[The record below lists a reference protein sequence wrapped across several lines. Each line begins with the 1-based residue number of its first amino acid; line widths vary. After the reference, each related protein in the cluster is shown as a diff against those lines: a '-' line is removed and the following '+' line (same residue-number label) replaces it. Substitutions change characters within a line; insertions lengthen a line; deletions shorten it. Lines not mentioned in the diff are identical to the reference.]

1 MKQNCFLIAMVL
13 LQGIVHAQTPNPG
26 QPLGGGG
33 TPTNNNLTVQ
43 ASPSADLP
51 LGEKVTLTLSGHAQG
66 DGIAWWKSC
75 HNDPFTELLV
85 TGGDCGCSTNPDG
98 KVGFP
103 GIPEIFDSPTT
114 SGAYKYEAHVGN
126 KKASTVVTIHPPN
139 GSDTIIGPLSPFT
152 FPIAGNKQVQYQT
165 MKTTLKWNGTPLGKC
180 AAVCCREKVK
190 IIPDP
195 AYEDRLKFLR
205 FEHADWV
212 PTPCLTHEYYGDANS
227 QGVWTL
233 KWDSP
238 SLLDKNWHYW
248 TLDQWEY
255 IQTLPVGTVLATRQ
269 HRYQF
274 EGSIC
279 SGFSWGP
286 LNAEIWLKYVIRRV
300 KNTDGTLR
308 EPPKNVAE
316 WRIISNPG
324 PM

>member
-1 MKQNCFLIAMVL
+1 LIALVL

-26 QPLGGGG
+26 QPIGGGG
-33 TPTNNNLTVQ
+33 TPANNNLTVQ

-51 LGEKVTLTLSGHAQG
+51 LGEKVTLTLQG
-66 DGIAWWKSC
+66 YDGGTISWWRSC
-75 HNDPFTELLV
+75 PANGFDPAVNAGECDCSSTEL
-85 TGGDCGCSTNPDG
+85 GYPGDPT
-98 KVGFP
+98 
-103 GIPEIFDSPTT
+103 IFDSLTT
-114 SGAYKYEAHVGN
+114 AGTWKFEAIVSKTGGTQ
-126 KKASTVVTIHPPN
+126 KASVNVKSNPPN
-139 GSDTIIGPLSPFT
+139 GSDTTIGPLSPFK
-152 FPIAGNKQVQYQT
+152 FPTAGNKQVQYQT

-190 IIPDP
+190 IIPNP
-195 AYEDRLKFLR
+195 AYVDKLKFLR
-205 FEHADWV
+205 FEHLDWI
-212 PTPCLTHEYYGDANS
+212 PTPCLTHEYYGDPNDS
-227 QGVWTL
+227 PGVWTL

-238 SLLDKNWHYW
+238 SLLDKNWFYW

-286 LNAEIWLKYVIRRV
+286 LNAEIWFEYVIRRV
-300 KNTDGTLR
+300 KNADGTLQ